1 MQAHQEERL
10 RKSSAWLASAKRIH
24 FAVLGA
30 YFYELLVL
38 FGFAAAGYVSF
49 EIAILF
55 TGVAVIANILVFLAH
70 QTGWSLKFSDPALF
84 LPQQLLALLL
94 AFALGLAAPQLAIQS
109 FATCIATSFFGFL
122 APGTKKFFVAWT
134 TSVACAAAIVY
145 FRGASITMPTA
156 TPAGQAL
163 TFGIIFGI
171 FGHGIGVANLV
182 GGLRQRLH
190 DKNGA
195 LRAAM
200 ARIEMLAQQDELTG
214 LPNRRAVVSWLGEQL
229 EFSDRTGLPLTIA
242 LLDIDH
248 FKSVNDGFGHL
259 VGDRVLQGF
268 SQRASASIRATDR
281 LGRFGGE
288 EFLLL
293 MPATALQDA
302 KQPLERLRQQ
312 ISSHDWPGIGKRLH
326 VTVTIGAA
334 AYRRG
339 ETIEQLL
346 NRADVALY
354 RGKAATRNIV
364 TVEDAPEPVALS

>member
-1 MQAHQEERL
+1 M
-10 RKSSAWLASAKRIH
+10 
-24 FAVLGA
+24 
-30 YFYELLVL
+30 
-38 FGFAAAGYVSF
+38 
-49 EIAILF
+49 
-55 TGVAVIANILVFLAH
+55 
-70 QTGWSLKFSDPALF
+70 
-84 LPQQLLALLL
+84 
-94 AFALGLAAPQLAIQS
+94 
-109 FATCIATSFFGFL
+109 
-122 APGTKKFFVAWT
+122 
-134 TSVACAAAIVY
+134 
-145 FRGASITMPTA
+145 
-156 TPAGQAL
+156 
-163 TFGIIFGI
+163 
-171 FGHGIGVANLV
+171 
-182 GGLRQRLH
+182 
-190 DKNGA
+190 
-195 LRAAM
+195 
-200 ARIEMLAQQDELTG
+200 
-214 LPNRRAVVSWLGEQL
+214 SWLGEQL
-229 EFSDRTGLPLTIA
+229 ELSDRTGLPLTIA